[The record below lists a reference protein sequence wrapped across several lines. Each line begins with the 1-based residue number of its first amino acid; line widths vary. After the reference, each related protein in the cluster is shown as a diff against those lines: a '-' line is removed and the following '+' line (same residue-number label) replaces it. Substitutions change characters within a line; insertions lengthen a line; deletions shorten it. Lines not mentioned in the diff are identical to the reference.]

1 MIKNLFYIY
10 SILLF
15 LCGISVSAQ
24 NKTKFYRW
32 NEQKN
37 SYEFDFYTD
46 NQIKALDSLAS
57 NGFYTLQIDSIN
69 ADKVYLNKGKNY
81 KKIWVKNESIFKNK
95 DFNPTNNLDSIITKY
110 IEEKDKKGYA
120 FTNVQL
126 IPQGNINDEQKIE
139 LKLNLG
145 ELRKIDAV
153 KSVGYTKLS
162 KGYIKHGLGLKKG
175 KIYNESIL
183 TNASNVMQNTNYLQQ
198 LQEPQTLFR
207 PDSTIVYLYPK
218 KVKSNTFDGILG
230 FGNDD
235 NGDFKLNGNVQLELN
250 NIFNGLEQIR
260 LNWIGTANKN
270 TTLDI
275 RVKLPYLFKS
285 PIGSETQFKL
295 FKQDSVFVNLDLN
308 ERLFY
313 QINPN
318 SSLGANLS
326 YTSSNYL
333 LDDESFA
340 SNYDDFNKTGIGLSY
355 EYFVRHP
362 FQLMEGKSLLRVFA
376 SSITRKEKNF
386 SWFEDIVNES
396 SQQYEIGLETFRIF
410 QLHQKHYIKGAVNF
424 KGLFDENDSFS
435 ENELY
440 RIGGF
445 GSIRGFNEESIIANL
460 YGIGSVEY
468 RFLPND
474 GFYISLFGD
483 YAFIDNKR
491 MDLNTNFISF
501 GTGLSFMTKI
511 GIFNLS
517 YAVGKTENTP
527 FDFKESKIHFG
538 ILSQF

>member
-1 MIKNLFYIY
+1 MLKHLFYIY
-10 SILLF
+10 CIFLF
-15 LCGISVSAQ
+15 LCGISISAQ
-24 NKTKFYRW
+24 NKTEFYRW

-37 SYEFDFYTD
+37 SYEFDFYSQD
-46 NQIKALDSLAS
+46 KIKALDSLATI
-57 NGFYTLQIDSIN
+57 GFYTLQIDSIK
-69 ADKVYLNKGKNY
+69 ADKIYLNKGKNF
-81 KKIWVKNESIFKNK
+81 KNIWVKNETIFKNQ
-95 DFNPTNNLDSIITKY
+95 DFNPTNNLDSILSKY
-110 IEEKDKKGYA
+110 IEEQDKNGFS

-126 IPQGNINDEQKIE
+126 IPHGNIKDEQKIE

-145 ELRKIDAV
+145 VQRKIDAV

-162 KGYIKHGLGLKKG
+162 KGYILHGLGLKKG
-175 KIYNESIL
+175 KIYNESVL
-183 TNASNVMQNTNYLQQ
+183 ANASSVMQNTNYIVQ

-207 PDSTIVYLYPK
+207 PDSTIIYLYPK

-230 FGNDD
+230 FGNDE
-235 NGDFKLNGNVQLELN
+235 NGDFKLNGNVQLEMN

-326 YTSSNYL
+326 YTTSNYL

-340 SNYDDFNKTGIGLSY
+340 TNYDDFNKTGIGLSY

-376 SSITRKEKNF
+376 SSIKKKEKNF
-386 SWFEDIVNES
+386 SLTEEIVNENS
-396 SQQYEIGLETFRIF
+396 KQYEIGLETYRIF
-410 QLHQKHYIKGAVNF
+410 QFYKKHYLKGAVSF
-424 KGLFDENDSFS
+424 KALLDENDLFS

-460 YGIGSVEY
+460 YGIGSLEY
-468 RFLPND
+468 RFLPNE
-474 GFYISLFGD
+474 GFYVSVFGD
-483 YAFIDNKR
+483 YSFIDNKR

>member
-1 MIKNLFYIY
+1 MKFNLFYSY
-10 SILLF
+10 FILLF
-15 LCGISVSAQ
+15 SCGITLSAQ
-24 NKTKFYRW
+24 NKIEFFRW
-32 NEQKN
+32 NELKN
-37 SYEFDFYTD
+37 NYEFDFYST
-46 NQIKALDSLAS
+46 NKAKTLDSLAS
-57 NGFYTLQIDSIN
+57 NGFYTLQIDSIK

-81 KKIWVKNESIFKNK
+81 KTIWVKNETIFKNQ
-95 DFNPTNNLDSIITKY
+95 DFNPTQNLDSIISKY
-110 IEEKDKKGYA
+110 IDENAKKGYA
-120 FTNVQL
+120 FSNVQI
-126 IPQGNINDEQKIE
+126 IPIRTINNQQEIE

-145 ELRKIDAV
+145 ELRKIDEV
-153 KSVGYTKLS
+153 KSIGYTKLS

-175 KIYNESIL
+175 KIYNDAL
-183 TNASNVMQNTNYLQQ
+183 LNNASFTLQNTNFIQQ
-198 LQEPQTLFR
+198 LQDPQTLFR

-218 KVKSNTFDGILG
+218 KLKSNTFDGILG

-235 NGDFKLNGNVQLELN
+235 DGKFKLNGNVLLELN
-250 NIFNGLEQIR
+250 NVFNGLEQIR

-270 TTLDI
+270 TTLDV
-275 RVKLPYLFKS
+275 RVKLPYLFKT
-285 PIGSETQFKL
+285 PIGSETQFKI

-313 QINPN
+313 QLNPT

-333 LDDESFA
+333 FDDESFA
-340 SNYDDFNKTGIGLSY
+340 TNYDDFNKIGIGLSY

-376 SSITRKEKNF
+376 SSITRKENNF
-386 SWFEDIVNES
+386 SWDEDVINEN
-396 SQQYEIGLETFRIF
+396 SQQYEIGLETYRIF
-410 QLHQKHYIKGAVNF
+410 QLHQKHYLKGTISF
-424 KGLFDENDSFS
+424 KGLFDENESFS

-445 GSIRGFNEESIIANL
+445 GSVRGFNEESIIANL
-460 YGIGSVEY
+460 YGVGSVEY
-468 RFLPND
+468 RFLPNE

-483 YAFIDNKR
+483 YAYIDNKR
-491 MDLNTNFISF
+491 MDLNTNFLSF
-501 GTGLSFMTKI
+501 GTGLSFLTKI

>member
-1 MIKNLFYIY
+1 MFYIY

-24 NKTKFYRW
+24 NKTEFYRW

-183 TNASNVMQNTNYLQQ
+183 ANASNVMQNTNYLQQ